1 MYKFSFV
8 ILHYCTIEDTFK
20 SIDSILKLNCK
31 YKIDIVVVDNNSP
44 NNTGEILKQKYSEFD
59 NIHIIIN
66 KENLGFARGNNV
78 GFLYAK
84 NELEADFIVMI
95 NNDVYI
101 MNNDFCD
108 LIIKKYEKYNFAVL
122 GPKIILRD
130 NSICYYR
137 EKLPT
142 IREEKR
148 IILKIIVRYL
158 IYFLY
163 LDKIF
168 NMFYKRNKKSDNKN
182 YKNNNIDVILHG
194 SCLIFS
200 RNYIDKFDGI
210 DDRTFLYC
218 EEELLYLRLKRNGLL
233 SVYDNELEVF
243 HNEDSSTNYITKTE
257 RRKSLFKDKQLLKS
271 NRILLEELKKEGEAV
286 EN

>member
-1 MYKFSFV
+1 MSKFSFV

-20 SIDSILKLNCK
+20 SIDSILNLNCK

-44 NNTGEILKQKYSEFD
+44 NNTGKVLKQKYDGFS
-59 NIHIIIN
+59 NIHIIMSD
-66 KENLGFARGNNV
+66 ENLGFARGNNI

-84 NELEADFIVMI
+84 NQLEADFIIMM

-101 MNNDFCD
+101 MSNNFCD

-130 NSICYYR
+130 NSVCYYR

-148 IILKIIVRYL
+148 IILKIIVRYI

-163 LDKIF
+163 LNKIF
-168 NMFYKRNKKSDNKN
+168 NSFYKSKKKKKYNN
-182 YKNNNIDVILHG
+182 YKNNNTDVILHG

-257 RRKSLFKDKQLLKS
+257 RKKSLFKDRQLLRS
-271 NRILLEELKKEGEAV
+271 NRILLEELKKEGEVV